1 MVEHTTDNRVTVVQF
16 NPGGPKE
23 RIRKVS
29 TMLLWL
35 DTLRVKR
42 IIKKD
47 YKKGKRF
54 TIIYFTDITTEQEI
68 YYITKI
74 RKFLRKKG
82 IDYYVLHD
90 VVYHEVK
97 IGYYRKEDSGNE

>member
-1 MVEHTTDNRVTVVQF
+1 MMF
-16 NPGGPKE
+16 
-23 RIRKVS
+23 
-29 TMLLWL
+29 LWL
-35 DTLRVKR
+35 DMLRLKH

-54 TIIYFTDITTEQEI
+54 TMVYFKDSTTEQEI
-68 YYITKI
+68 DYIAKI